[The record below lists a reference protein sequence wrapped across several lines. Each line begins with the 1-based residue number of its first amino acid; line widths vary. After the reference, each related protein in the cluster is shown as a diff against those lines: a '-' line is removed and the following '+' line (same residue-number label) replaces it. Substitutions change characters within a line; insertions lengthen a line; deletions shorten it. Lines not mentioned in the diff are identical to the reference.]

1 MSPLGN
7 RGGPL
12 ELASWLAKAP
22 GLRAGEVVGL
32 ILNNSYSSDEDAT
45 KRAPPPQK
53 SRPITTLKER
63 HASARPGPHLDGE
76 EAPRADRKRKRTER
90 EKHTAVC
97 VALHAMKPAASR
109 FFFMMICLHESN
121 TVLTFSVSVAHVRCV

>member
-45 KRAPPPQK
+45 KKRAPPPQK

-76 EAPRADRKRKRTER
+76 EAPTGNGKGRSARNTQL
-90 EKHTAVC
+90 C
-97 VALHAMKPAASR
+97 VLLFTR
-109 FFFMMICLHESN
+109 
-121 TVLTFSVSVAHVRCV
+121 